1 MPGVKRSLQLLK
13 HMAARRLVGVE
24 LKAEGA
30 DADALKPLLHH
41 LQGRRLLGNEEHSPV
56 MAERVRDDVGD
67 GLALAGSRRT
77 VHDEAPPLACHR
89 DGAELRGVRLDGN
102 AELSGLLLPVK
113 APDIDRGLIA
123 TQSAAG
129 DQRLNDRVFRDK
141 AEVLVDVVP
150 HHELAEREEPKEAA
164 VLYLPAR
171 PACDLRADSREDP
184 VDVIAALVH
193 RELAEPLHGDAE
205 LGPEV
210 LEKRGV
216 DVHVLVTPA
225 EDKGPC
231 RLPYELHREEEK
243 GRLTGYD
250 ALLRL
255 IPFQGAEHD
264 EERVGAVLV
273 KRVAALAVEMCE
285 LRLQILSAEL

>member
-1 MPGVKRSLQLLK
+1 
-13 HMAARRLVGVE
+13 
-24 LKAEGA
+24 
-30 DADALKPLLHH
+30 
-41 LQGRRLLGNEEHSPV
+41 
-56 MAERVRDDVGD
+56 MAERVRDDVRD